1 MINKDIIEILR
12 DYPDELGSYLRFAI
26 SQETAS
32 TNLAE
37 IQMITQ
43 LAKDGFI
50 EMSKAAKVANLLA
63 DTFLKVNGIA

>member
-12 DYPDELGSYLRFAI
+12 DYPDELGAYLRFAI